1 MALGLTLFYLTP
13 IPFFIRLHGLLLFA
27 VLALFQPD
35 LAILFV
41 PLTAPLY
48 LIPVSLGGLRERE
61 TLLPLHEIALIV
73 TAGAFAGRWIWQAV
87 ARRTGNS
94 STAYGESGDAPNAP
108 TPIRRAIVSALP
120 YLLFLLCGIWGV
132 MIALPGSRG
141 EALREFRWLILEPL
155 IFYGLLLL
163 LGRSA
168 RRGAAIALI
177 VVGSAVALIGLLQFV
192 GLDLVPLIGQ
202 KRSFSDNIVDV
213 GSARRVA
220 SVYGHPNNL
229 GLFLG
234 RVWPLAAALA
244 LVAGIRQESGV
255 RSQESEPQN
264 HETTEPPYLGRDA
277 LLGRLAILPEN
288 QASQKRS
295 TWSKLIDFLAN
306 PHHIGPLQI
315 IPIYAIATLLCL
327 AGLFVS
333 FSRGAWLGA
342 VAACVVLGLSLA
354 NRSSAVRRP
363 LSGIRYRAIF
373 AIVAVLAL
381 LTGLALTLRGGGGSE
396 ETRLLLWREAAG
408 YLMQHP
414 FGIGLDQ
421 FYAYHLPD
429 SGHSLIDPSLIGTS
443 EQYAAHPHNLLL
455 DIWLRMGPF
464 GLVAFGWLMLRF
476 VRYPTNRDPLIIG
489 ALAALA
495 AALTHGLVDQFYF
508 VPDVAFAFWVLLALS
523 DLPSVPETGASAP

>member
-48 LIPVSLGGLRERE
+48 LIPASLGGLRERE
-61 TLLPLHEIALIV
+61 TLLPLHEIALII
-73 TAGAFAGRWIWQAV
+73 TTGAFAGRWIWQTV
-87 ARRTGNS
+87 MRRTRNS
-94 STAYGESGDAPNAP
+94 STAYAESGDVPNAP

-155 IFYGLLLL
+155 VFYGLLLL

-168 RRGAAIALI
+168 RRGAAMALI
-177 VVGSAVALIGLLQFV
+177 IVGSAVALIGLLQFV

-202 KRSFSDNIVDV
+202 KRSFSENIVDV
-213 GSARRVA
+213 GNARRVA

-244 LVAGIRQESGV
+244 LVAGIRQATEPRTENREPV
-255 RSQESEPQN
+255 RAYIYTRQQN

-277 LLGRLAILPEN
+277 LLGRLAIL
-288 QASQKRS
+288 
-295 TWSKLIDFLAN
+295 AN
-306 PHHIGPLQI
+306 PRQIGRLQI

-342 VAACVVLGLSLA
+342 VAACVVLGFRLA
-354 NRSSAVRRP
+354 NQASTVSRQS
-363 LSGIRYRAIF
+363 SGIRYRAIV
-373 AIVAVLAL
+373 AVVAVLAL
-381 LTGLALTLRGGGGSE
+381 LTGLALTMRGGGGSE

-408 YLMQHP
+408 YLVQHP

-429 SGHSLIDPSLIGTS
+429 SGHSLIDSSLIGTS

-464 GLVAFGWLMLRF
+464 GLVAFSWLIIRF
-476 VRYPTNRDPLIIG
+476 VRYSTSRDPLMIG

-508 VPDVAFAFWVLLALS
+508 VPDVAFAFWVLLALGER
-523 DLPSVPETGASAP
+523 PFAPETGASRHES

>member
-1 MALGLTLFYLTP
+1 
-13 IPFFIRLHGLLLFA
+13 LLFA

-73 TAGAFAGRWIWQAV
+73 TTGAFVGRWIWQAV
-87 ARRTGNS
+87 MRRTRNS
-94 STAYGESGDAPNAP
+94 STAHAESGAVPNA
-108 TPIRRAIVSALP
+108 TTQIWHAIRQGLP

-168 RRGAAIALI
+168 WRGAAMALI
-177 VVGSAVALIGLLQFV
+177 IVGSAVALIGLLQFV

-202 KRSFSDNIVDV
+202 KRSFSENIVDA
-213 GSARRVA
+213 GNARRVA

-244 LVAGIRQESGV
+244 LVMGIHQESGV

-277 LLGRLAILPEN
+277 LLGRLAILP
-288 QASQKRS
+288 
-295 TWSKLIDFLAN
+295 N
-306 PHHIGPLQI
+306 PRQIGPLQI
-315 IPIYAIATLLCL
+315 IPIYAIATLLCM

-342 VAACVVLGLSLA
+342 VAACVVLGFHLV
-354 NRSSAVRRP
+354 NQMSAGSRP
-363 LSGIRYRAIF
+363 SSGIRYRAIF
-373 AIVAVLAL
+373 AVVAVLAL

-464 GLVAFGWLMLRF
+464 GLVAFSWLIIRF
-476 VRYPTNRDPLIIG
+476 VRRATSRDPLMIG
-489 ALAALA
+489 AMAALA
-495 AALTHGLVDQFYF
+495 AALTHGFVDQFYF
-508 VPDVAFAFWVLLALS
+508 VPDVAFAFWVLLALGER
-523 DLPSVPETGASAP
+523 PFAPETGASRHES

>member
-1 MALGLTLFYLTP
+1 MALGLTLFYLAP

-73 TAGAFAGRWIWQAV
+73 TTGAFAGRWIWQAV
-87 ARRTGNS
+87 MRRTRNS
-94 STAYGESGDAPNAP
+94 LTTQGELGDAPNATTP
-108 TPIRRAIVSALP
+108 TRIRQVIRQGLP

-163 LGRSA
+163 MGRSA

-177 VVGSAVALIGLLQFV
+177 IVGSAVALIGLLQFV

-202 KRSFSDNIVDV
+202 KRSFSDNIVDA
-213 GSARRVA
+213 GNARRVA

-234 RVWPLAAALA
+234 RVWPIAAALA
-244 LVAGIRQESGV
+244 LVVGIRQN
-255 RSQESEPQN
+255 QEPQK

-277 LLGRLAILPEN
+277 RLGRLAIL
-288 QASQKRS
+288 
-295 TWSKLIDFLAN
+295 AN
-306 PHHIGPLQI
+306 PRQIGPLQI

-342 VAACVVLGLSLA
+342 VAACVVLGFHLVS
-354 NRSSAVRRP
+354 RTPDGSRQP
-363 LSGIRYRAIF
+363 LGMRYRAIF

-408 YLMQHP
+408 YLVQHP

-464 GLVAFGWLMLRF
+464 GLVAFGWLIIRF
-476 VRYPTNRDPLIIG
+476 VRHSTSRDPLMIG

-508 VPDVAFAFWVLLALS
+508 VPDVAFAFWVLLALGE
-523 DLPSVPETGASAP
+523 LPFAPETGASRHES

>member
-1 MALGLTLFYLTP
+1 
-13 IPFFIRLHGLLLFA
+13 LLFA

-73 TAGAFAGRWIWQAV
+73 TTGAFVGRWIWQTV
-87 ARRTGNS
+87 MRRTRNF
-94 STAYGESGDAPNAP
+94 STAHVDSGAAPNAITP
-108 TPIRRAIVSALP
+108 TLIRRAIRQWLP

-141 EALREFRWLILEPL
+141 EALREFRWLIVEPL

-168 RRGAAIALI
+168 RRGAAMALI
-177 VVGSAVALIGLLQFV
+177 IVGSAVALIGLLQFV

-244 LVAGIRQESGV
+244 LVVGIRQESGV

-264 HETTEPPYLGRDA
+264 HEPVRAYSYTRQQNRSA
-277 LLGRLAILPEN
+277 W
-288 QASQKRS
+288 SQ
-295 TWSKLIDFLAN
+295 LIDFLSN
-306 PHHIGPLQI
+306 PRPIGPLQI
-315 IPIYAIATLLCL
+315 IPIYAIATLLCM

-342 VAACVVLGLSLA
+342 VAACMVLGFHLVNQTSTG
-354 NRSSAVRRP
+354 SRP
-363 LSGIRYRAIF
+363 PSGIRYRAIF
-373 AIVAVLAL
+373 AVVAVLAL

-464 GLVAFGWLMLRF
+464 GLVAFGWLIIRF
-476 VRYPTNRDPLIIG
+476 VRRATSRDPLIIG

-508 VPDVAFAFWVLLALS
+508 VPDVAFAFWVLLALGER
-523 DLPSVPETGASAP
+523 PFAPETGASRHES